1 MTEEQLFKEWITENW
16 QEKYHNFSKL
26 ENGNYYYSGMQDA
39 WEVWIGC
46 VSTHSVFNK
55 IKKEISNDKK

>member
-1 MTEEQLFKEWITENW
+1 LTEEQLFKEWITENW

-39 WEVWIGC
+39 WGVWKGC
-46 VSTHSVFNK
+46 VETHQNK
-55 IKKEISNDKK
+55 LKT